1 MKLKSI
7 LFLVA
12 TAVFIFAAFAA
23 PTAQA
28 LIGSVIVCSL
38 TLTALNL
45 GGVMKP
51 GNSYANTLTN
61 LIPFFVRGFDVVS
74 RELVGMLP
82 GVNRDP
88 SADRVAKNQTIYSWQ
103 TGKATLGNI
112 APSNVSPQAA
122 DKSIANVPITITNYK
137 MSDFYFTGEEEKSL
151 SSGGN
156 GEYQGIVVDL
166 VEQAIR
172 AVVNQMEADCCTL
185 GAVSASRAT
194 GTVGT
199 QPYLTTVNAS
209 AQLRK
214 ILDDNGAP
222 PSFRSQVVDTTAGA
236 NLRSLYQL
244 TRANEA
250 GTTMTLRDGELLNM
264 HGMSIRESAQI
275 LNGVTVGTGANYT
288 TDTAGY
294 ALGATAI
301 TLITGTGSILAGDI
315 ITISGD
321 TNQYVVAVAL
331 VGAAPGVV
339 TIAAPGLQKAIPTSA
354 KAITVLA
361 ASTRALAF
369 SKNAIL
375 FASRLPARPSGGD
388 MASDVQ
394 TITDPRSGMS
404 LELSMYPQYRQIR
417 YEVAAAWQANLIK
430 PEHIAQLIY

>member
-12 TAVFIFAAFAA
+12 IAAFIFAAFTA
-23 PTAQA
+23 PTAPA
-28 LIGSVIVCSL
+28 LIASAFML
-38 TLTALNL
+38 LFTLTALNL

-51 GNSYANTLTN
+51 GNCHANTLTN

-103 TGKATLGNI
+103 TGKATLSNI
-112 APSNVSPQAA
+112 TPSNVSPQAG
-122 DKSIANVPITITNYK
+122 DKVINNVPITITNYK
-137 MSDFYFTGEEEKSL
+137 FSDFYFTGEEEKAL

-172 AVVNQMEADCCTL
+172 AIVNQMETDLCVL

-222 PSFRSQVVDTTAGA
+222 PSFRSQVIDTTTGA

-244 TRANEA
+244 TRVNES

-264 HGMSIRESAQI
+264 HGMSVRESAQI
-275 LNGVTVGTGANYT
+275 QQGVTVGTGANYT
-288 TDTAGY
+288 TDGSAY

-301 TLITGTGSILAGDI
+301 TLITGTGTILAGDI
-315 ITISGD
+315 ITFAGD
-321 TNQYVVAVAL
+321 TNQYVVGTAL
-331 VGAAPGVV
+331 AGGVV
-339 TIAAPGLQKAIPTSA
+339 TIAAPGLQKAIPASA
-354 KAITVLA
+354 KAVTVLA
-361 ASTRALAF
+361 ASSRCLAF

-394 TITDPRSGMS
+394 TITDPRSGTS